1 MFKPL
6 LAFLVWNLVVGVFL
20 LMGNAAVGLP
30 IALGLAALFL
40 WGYLLR
46 PPRGTTPHEH
56 RATLRLRPL
65 GAEGRKAVLLSAP
78 VLLVL
83 SWAAGDVYMRLVRV
97 PPESLDP
104 FGPILGTL
112 EGRLVISVFAIGVA
126 PIIEEFVFRGL
137 IQRAAERA
145 YGPAAGIA
153 IAAFLFAAIHLLPWV
168 LPLHFFLGVIFGF
181 AVYATR
187 SIWAGVALHAVN
199 NAAAMVTTLLDREQ
213 EELLTVWDVG
223 FTPGLA
229 VSAGVLLLS
238 IPLAAWAARKL
249 LQAGGRDRLPA
260 GPASA

>member
-6 LAFLVWNLVVGVFL
+6 LVFLLWNLVVGVFL
-20 LMGNAAVGLP
+20 LMGNATLGLP

-46 PPRGTTPHEH
+46 PPRGMLPHEH
-56 RATLRLRPL
+56 HAALRLRPL
-65 GAEGRKAVLLSAP
+65 GHEGTTAVLVSIP
-78 VLLVL
+78 VLLLL
-83 SWAAGDVYMRLVRV
+83 SWSAGDVYTRFVRV

-137 IQRAAERA
+137 IQRSAEQKYGAAT
-145 YGPAAGIA
+145 GIGV
-153 IAAFLFAAIHLLPWV
+153 AAFLFAAIHLLPWV

-187 SIWAGVALHAVN
+187 SIWAGVALHAAN
-199 NAAAMVTTLLDREQ
+199 NTAAMITTLLGREQ
-213 EELLTVWDVG
+213 DELLTVWDVG

-229 VSAGVLLLS
+229 VSIGVLLLS

-260 GPASA
+260 GPALA